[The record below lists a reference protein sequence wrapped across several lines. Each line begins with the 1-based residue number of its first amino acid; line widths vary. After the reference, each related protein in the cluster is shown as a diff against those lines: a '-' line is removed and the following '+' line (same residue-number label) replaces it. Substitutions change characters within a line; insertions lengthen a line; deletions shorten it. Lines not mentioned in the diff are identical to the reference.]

1 MASPLDII
9 KGRIQKCFFAF
20 LSVIEHEHEAHE
32 DEDLANMFACIAAV
46 AEVALVSLIVYLC
59 DADLIYVIC
68 WAAGGCNSRVF
79 PASKYNIAHNAWVVS
94 TLCGWNDSI
103 PRVEKHRREGI
114 LKSICPFGCRL
125 FVGIRRM
132 GSFDNICGSPWPW
145 TSRSCSLGRAWFCLE
160 CCFRVFS
167 FGYAGEVRV
176 RVSYQMF
183 MGLVTALI
191 ISTIFLSLINI
202 LPSFLTTDQTIQGM
216 LRLRMVLPLIALGD
230 VTMSVGMV

>member
-1 MASPLDII
+1 
-9 KGRIQKCFFAF
+9 
-20 LSVIEHEHEAHE
+20 
-32 DEDLANMFACIAAV
+32 V

-202 LPSFLTTDQTIQGM
+202 LPAFLTTDQTIQGM